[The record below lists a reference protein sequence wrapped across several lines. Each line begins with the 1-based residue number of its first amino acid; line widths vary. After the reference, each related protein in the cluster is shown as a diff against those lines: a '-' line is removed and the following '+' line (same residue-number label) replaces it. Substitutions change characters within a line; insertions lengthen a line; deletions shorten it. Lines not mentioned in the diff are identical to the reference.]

1 MKNILLAIWG
11 LLLLPTVLLAQND
24 RPDNREKFT
33 IGIKGGLNYSN
44 NFDSKGDKFT
54 ADTKVGFAGGGFMSI
69 PFTQL
74 LGFQVEAMYSQKG
87 YKEVGEY
94 LGSVYT
100 LTRTTDYLDIPLLVA
115 VKPAKYLT
123 IFAGPQY
130 SYLMKQ
136 KESFENPLT
145 TFEQKSD
152 FKNDN
157 IRKNTLGFMGGFDI
171 NVGKFVIGARAG
183 WDIMNNNGDGTS
195 TNPRYKN
202 AWTQTTIGLA
212 IL

>member
-1 MKNILLAIWG
+1 MLVPNALW
-11 LLLLPTVLLAQND
+11 AQYE
-24 RPDNREKFT
+24 RADNREKFN

-54 ADTKVGFAGGGFMSI
+54 ADTKVGFAAGGFISI

-115 VKPAKYLT
+115 IKPAKYLT

-136 KESFENPLT
+136 KDTFENPLT

-157 IRKNTLGFMGGFDI
+157 IRKNTFGFMGGFDI
-171 NVGKFVIGARAG
+171 NVSKFVIGARAG
-183 WDIMNNNGDGTS
+183 WDITNNNGDGTS

-202 AWTQTTIGLA
+202 AWTQTTIGFA

>member
-1 MKNILLAIWG
+1 MKNIMLAIMG
-11 LLLLPTVLLAQND
+11 FMLVPTALWAQFD
-24 RPDNREKFT
+24 RADNREKFN
-33 IGIKGGLNYSN
+33 IGVKGGLNYSN
-44 NFDSKGDKFT
+44 NYDSKGDKFT
-54 ADTKVGFAGGGFMSI
+54 ADTKVGFAAGGFISI

-115 VKPAKYLT
+115 IKPAKYLT

>member
-1 MKNILLAIWG
+1 MGFMLV
-11 LLLLPTVLLAQND
+11 PTALWAQFD
-24 RPDNREKFT
+24 RADNREKFN
-33 IGIKGGLNYSN
+33 IGVKGGLNYSN
-44 NFDSKGDKFT
+44 NYDSKGDKFT
-54 ADTKVGFAGGGFMSI
+54 ADTKVGFAAGGFISI

-115 VKPAKYLT
+115 IKPAKYLT

-171 NVGKFVIGARAG
+171 NVSKFVIGARAG
-183 WDIMNNNGDGTS
+183 WDVTNNNGDGTS

-202 AWTQTTIGLA
+202 AWTQTTIGFA

>member
-1 MKNILLAIWG
+1 MKNIMLAIMG
-11 LLLLPTVLLAQND
+11 FMLVPTALWAQFD
-24 RPDNREKFT
+24 RADNREKFN
-33 IGIKGGLNYSN
+33 IGVKGGLNYSN
-44 NFDSKGDKFT
+44 NYDSKGDKFT
-54 ADTKVGFAGGGFMSI
+54 ADTKVGFAAGGFISI

-115 VKPAKYLT
+115 IKPAKYLT

-152 FKNDN
+152 FKNDK

-202 AWTQTTIGLA
+202 AWTQTTIGFA